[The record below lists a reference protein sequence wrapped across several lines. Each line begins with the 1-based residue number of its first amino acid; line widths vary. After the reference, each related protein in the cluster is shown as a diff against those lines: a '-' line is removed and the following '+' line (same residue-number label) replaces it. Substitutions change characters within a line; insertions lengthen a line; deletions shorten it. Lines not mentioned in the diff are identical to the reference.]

1 MFVEI
6 KIMKRNLFILILPF
20 ILLVFTGCEKEDC
33 NCGVITNDEIL
44 DNDCHS
50 LTIRNDCSDNYKTWC
65 FDYDV
70 WLDNPVGGD
79 FCVTNEDSW

>member
-1 MFVEI
+1 
-6 KIMKRNLFILILPF
+6 MKRLLYILLLPF
-20 ILLVFTGCEKEDC
+20 MLLVFTGCEKEDC

-44 DNDCHS
+44 DDCYS
-50 LTIRNDCSDNYKTWC
+50 LTIRNDCSDNYKTFR

-70 WLDNPVGGD
+70 WFNNHLGDD

>member
-1 MFVEI
+1 
-6 KIMKRNLFILILPF
+6 MKRNLLTLILPF

-44 DNDCHS
+44 DNNCYS
-50 LTIRNDCSDNYKTWC
+50 LTIRNNCSDNYKTWC
-65 FDYDV
+65 FDYDL
-70 WLDNPVGGD
+70 WLNNPVGGD

>member
-65 FDYDV
+65 FDYDL
-70 WLDNPVGGD
+70 WLNNPVGGD

>member
-1 MFVEI
+1 
-6 KIMKRNLFILILPF
+6 MKKLLSILLISIILI
-20 ILLVFTGCEKEDC
+20 GCEKEEC

-44 DNDCHS
+44 GDCYS
-50 LTIRNDCSDNYKTWC
+50 LTIRNDCSDNYKTFC